1 MPQDSEPATGAGVSA
16 CTARKTALRH
26 AVLDLL
32 ISIRS
37 APPQERP
44 ALRGELAAVVA
55 ELRTFYP

>member
-16 CTARKTALRH
+16 CTARKTALKL
-26 AVLDLL
+26 ALLDVLTE
-32 ISIRS
+32 IRN
-37 APPQERP
+37 AKPQERP